1 MRVILFMADENSAS
15 QSVAI
20 STGRRIAILIATGM
34 AQFLV
39 AVDYWSVAI
48 AMPSMAQ
55 DLGVR
60 TIDLQWVI
68 TGYVL
73 TFSVML
79 GIAGPLG
86 DRYGRKKILLIGV
99 ALFGLVSIWVGAAQS
114 ANSVIAARIALGI
127 GGGLLLPLA
136 ASVLADCTPSDQMT
150 RFMALLTAV
159 TALGASTGPV
169 LGGILTDSFLGWRW
183 IFYANVPFSLLAFFM
198 VMFLARESR
207 DPQAKG
213 RLDAIGIAL
222 VILALSLISVG
233 VDRIPHW
240 TIVAWASTCLGG
252 ILFLGLFVAWEL
264 KVQNPI
270 VDLRLLG
277 NRAFTGFTLAGLFSN
292 SCWCVLIF
300 TTTLLLQ
307 KVSGLNALNT
317 GLYFLFLSGSIVVSS
332 TIAAKISDRTG
343 TKPLVV
349 IALLLQ
355 GGAFL
360 ALWFDHQLAFLAICL
375 TVAGVGC
382 AWGWS
387 MPQAGAILTLPRERV
402 GLASGSIL
410 TVMVMVANVF
420 VVISATIIDAMSG
433 TNGQDYASGI
443 QVTYLMGVGLAFA
456 GLLSVAFVLP
466 SHLSKSG
473 QRPQETAESTAPS
486 PN

>member
-1 MRVILFMADENSAS
+1 MTNEPLPSDPIS
-15 QSVAI
+15 I
-20 STGRRIAILIATGM
+20 STGQRIAILIAAGM

-39 AVDYWSVAI
+39 CVDYWSVAI
-48 AMPSMAQ
+48 AMPAMAE
-55 DLGVR
+55 DFGVR

-73 TFSVML
+73 TFSVVL

-86 DRYGRKKILLIGV
+86 DRYGRKKILLIGI
-99 ALFGLVSIWVGAAQS
+99 AIFGLVSLWVGAAQS
-114 ANSVIAARIALGI
+114 ANSVIAARVALGI

-136 ASVLADCTPSDQMT
+136 ASVLANCTPSDQMP

-183 IFYANVPFSLLAFFM
+183 IFYVNIPFSLLAFFM

-207 DPQAKG
+207 DPQAHG
-213 RLDAIGIAL
+213 RLDALGILL
-222 VILALSLISVG
+222 VIGSLSLLSLG
-233 VDRIPHW
+233 FDRIPHW
-240 TIVAWASTCLGG
+240 TVAAWSSSLLGG
-252 ILFLGLFVAWEL
+252 FLFLGLFIIWEL

-270 VDLRLLG
+270 IDLRLIS
-277 NRAFTGFTLAGLFSN
+277 NRAFTGYTLAGLFSN
-292 SCWCVLIF
+292 SCWCILIF

-307 KVSGLNALNT
+307 KVSNLDALDT
-317 GLYFLFLSGSIVVSS
+317 GLYFLFLSGSVVVSS

-343 TKPLVV
+343 SKPLVV
-349 IALLLQ
+349 IALALQ

-360 ALWFDHQLAFLAICL
+360 ALWFDHQLAFLAACL
-375 TVAGVGC
+375 AVSGIGC

-410 TVMVMVANVF
+410 TVMVMVANLF

-433 TNGQDYASGI
+433 ANGDDYASGI
-443 QVTYLMGVGLAFA
+443 QVSYLIGVGLAVA
-456 GLLSVAFVLP
+456 GLLAVVLILP
-466 SHLSKSG
+466 SRLSTEEEHPLEPD
-473 QRPQETAESTAPS
+473 RAPA
-486 PN
+486 PRQD